1 MNFAP
6 FDPDEK
12 AWSPVSTMPAALR
25 PVDPRT
31 PVEVGHSSIESL
43 KKQLG
48 PTAKELES
56 HYLGTCDYYYIPET
70 NTIWEIE
77 YVKKV
82 LRKPSGEVEGHIRAL
97 NQLPAA

>member
-6 FDPDEK
+6 FTPYEEPS
-12 AWSPVSTMPAALR
+12 AAARPLPAALQ
-25 PVDPRT
+25 PVNPCT

-77 YVKKV
+77 YVKKI
-82 LRKPSGEVEGHIRAL
+82 LRKPKEEVERHIRIL